1 MTWFEALIILVA
13 GMGAGTINAVVGS
26 GTLLTFPALLAV
38 GIPPVLA
45 NVSNTVGLS
54 PGTAAGALGYRRE
67 LAGQRGRMLRLVP
80 ASLLGGIVGGVLLLK
95 LPSSAF
101 HAVIPVLILVGC
113 ALVVLQPWLSK
124 RIVAPAHHYRGHW
137 WVMPAVFLTGV
148 YGGYFGAAQ
157 GVLLMAILG
166 LGLDSNLQRMNGLK
180 NVLATVV
187 NSVAAILFIIATDVN
202 WLAAGLIAVGS
213 TIGGFL
219 GARYGRRLPPIALRG
234 LIVLIGLIAV
244 VTMVFPVH

>member
-1 MTWFEALIILVA
+1 MTWIQALIILVA

-67 LAGQRGRMLRLVP
+67 LAGQRGRMFRLVP

-101 HAVIPVLILVGC
+101 HAVVPGLILLGC

-124 RIVAPAHHYRGHW
+124 RIVAPAHHHRGHW
-137 WVMPAVFLTGV
+137 WVMPAVFATGV

-187 NSVAAILFIIATDVN
+187 NSVAAILFIFATHVD

-219 GARYGRRLPPIALRG
+219 GAKYGRKLPPLALRG

-244 VTMVFPVH
+244 VTMVLP

>member
-1 MTWFEALIILVA
+1 MTWFEALFVFVA

-45 NVSNTVGLS
+45 NVSNTVGLA
-54 PGTAAGALGYRRE
+54 PGTAAGAIGYRRE
-67 LAGQRGRMLRLVP
+67 LEGQRGRMLRLIP
-80 ASLLGGIVGGVLLLK
+80 ASLLGGIVGASAAAT
-95 LPSSAF
+95 LPDSAF
-101 HAVIPVLILVGC
+101 HAVVPVLILLGC
-113 ALVVLQPWLSK
+113 LLVAFQPWLSSW
-124 RIVAPAHHYRGHW
+124 ISVPTHAHRGAW
-137 WVMPAVFLTGV
+137 WVIPAVFATGV

-166 LGLDSNLQRMNGLK
+166 LGLDPNLQRMNGLK

-187 NSVAAILFIIATDVN
+187 NTVAAILFIIVADVD

-219 GARYGRRLPPIALRG
+219 GARYGRRLPPIALRA
-234 LIVLIGLIAV
+234 LIVCIGILAI
-244 VTMVFPVH
+244 VTMVF

>member
-1 MTWFEALIILVA
+1 MTWFEALFVLLA

-45 NVSNTVGLS
+45 NVSNSVGLS
-54 PGTAAGALGYRRE
+54 PGTAAGAIGYRRE
-67 LAGQRGRMLRLVP
+67 LEGQRGRMIRLVP
-80 ASLLGGIVGGVLLLK
+80 ASLIGGVVGGVLLLV
-95 LPSSAF
+95 LPESAF
-101 HAVIPVLILVGC
+101 HAIVPVLILLGC
-113 ALVVLQPWLSK
+113 VLVALQPWLSK
-124 RIVAPAHHYRGHW
+124 WISVPDHTHRGAW
-137 WVMPAVFLTGV
+137 WVIPAVFATGI

-166 LGLDSNLQRMNGLK
+166 LGMDANLQRMNALK
-180 NVLATVV
+180 NVLATAV
-187 NSVAAILFIIATDVN
+187 NTVAAVLFIIVADVN

-213 TIGGFL
+213 TIGGFV

-234 LIVLIGLIAV
+234 MIVAIGIVAI
-244 VTMVFPVH
+244 VTMVF

>member
-1 MTWFEALIILVA
+1 MTWFEALFVLLA

-45 NVSNTVGLS
+45 NVSNSVGLS
-54 PGTAAGALGYRRE
+54 PGTAAGAIGYRRE
-67 LAGQRGRMLRLVP
+67 LEGQRGRMIRLVP
-80 ASLLGGIVGGVLLLK
+80 ASLIGGVVGGVLLLV
-95 LPSSAF
+95 LPESAF
-101 HAVIPVLILVGC
+101 HAIVPVLILLGC
-113 ALVVLQPWLSK
+113 VLVALQPWLSK
-124 RIVAPAHHYRGHW
+124 WISVPDHTHRGAW
-137 WVMPAVFLTGV
+137 WVIPAVFATGI

-166 LGLDSNLQRMNGLK
+166 LGMDANLQRMNALK
-180 NVLATVV
+180 NVLATAV
-187 NSVAAILFIIATDVN
+187 NTVAAVLFIIVADVN

-213 TIGGFL
+213 TIGGFV

-234 LIVLIGLIAV
+234 MIVAIGIVAI
-244 VTMVFPVH
+244 VTMAF